1 MKGKICNK
9 KVSPNHCNLS
19 LFSIY
24 SINTRTNRTNV
35 VQGEY
40 TKEMKKETK
49 PTIIFGSVWF
59 DSFGEEGRGGN
70 IINLT
75 CLVKFLLNSSMTWAM
90 PSLLHLVANLRTA
103 YDAHIFYLSNSIS
116 RVLVDFYS

>member
-9 KVSPNHCNLS
+9 KVSPNHSNLS

-49 PTIIFGSVWF
+49 PTTIFGSVWF
-59 DSFGEEGRGGN
+59 VSFGEERRGGN
-70 IINLT
+70 ITNLT
-75 CLVKFLLNSSMTWAM
+75 CLVKFLLNSSMTCMGNAE
-90 PSLLHLVANLRTA
+90 
-103 YDAHIFYLSNSIS
+103 SITFS
-116 RVLVDFYS
+116 GKP